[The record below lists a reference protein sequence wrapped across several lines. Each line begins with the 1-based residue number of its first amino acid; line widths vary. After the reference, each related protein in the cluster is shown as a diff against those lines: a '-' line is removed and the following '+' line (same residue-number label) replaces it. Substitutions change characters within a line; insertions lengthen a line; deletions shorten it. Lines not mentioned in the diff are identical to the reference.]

1 MSKDF
6 CNFTPWK
13 NDLLTFHPAMNFNHV
28 ESVLID
34 YRLQYLLK
42 ISINW
47 LIAVFTENAQELIVT
62 SLYLLWYIDLFE
74 ASPLLTTFIISIS
87 KIKLWYF
94 LLFIFF
100 RILAFS
106 PFKGIVKSSFIYV
119 CLSVRPALFFFYET
133 FSSFFLTILHS
144 KTKENK
150 GKFYSEGKRR
160 NRRGGGLTVIRG
172 IILKGEGDEQ
182 GRTFRGW
189 RKYHVGKISVWDFG
203 PPPTPNLFK
212 KKFIFARNS
221 HYAVCNTEKTL
232 PRH

>member
-1 MSKDF
+1 
-6 CNFTPWK
+6 
-13 NDLLTFHPAMNFNHV
+13 MNFNHV

-106 PFKGIVKSSFIYV
+106 PFKGIVM
-119 CLSVRPALFFFYET
+119 
-133 FSSFFLTILHS
+133 
-144 KTKENK
+144 
-150 GKFYSEGKRR
+150 
-160 NRRGGGLTVIRG
+160 
-172 IILKGEGDEQ
+172 
-182 GRTFRGW
+182 
-189 RKYHVGKISVWDFG
+189 
-203 PPPTPNLFK
+203 
-212 KKFIFARNS
+212 
-221 HYAVCNTEKTL
+221 
-232 PRH
+232 

>member
-94 LLFIFF
+94 LLFLFF
-100 RILAFS
+100 RISAFS
-106 PFKGIVKSSFIYV
+106 PFKGIVTSFFIYV
-119 CLSVRPALFFFYET
+119 CLFVRPVIFFLREIFL
-133 FSSFFLTILHS
+133 SFFLTILHS
-144 KTKENK
+144 KQEMKTKANISVKET
-150 GKFYSEGKRR
+150 YE
-160 NRRGGGLTVIRG
+160 TE
-172 IILKGEGDEQ
+172 GEGVTRYNFE
-182 GRTFRGW
+182 RRRRW
-189 RKYHVGKISVWDFG
+189 RKERVVKREIS
-203 PPPTPNLFK
+203 PN
-212 KKFIFARNS
+212 
-221 HYAVCNTEKTL
+221 
-232 PRH
+232 

>member
-87 KIKLWYF
+87 KIKLWYL

-106 PFKGIVKSSFIYV
+106 PFKGIVTSFFIYV
-119 CLSVRPALFFFYET
+119 CFFVRPVIFFFYGR
-133 FSSFFLTILHS
+133 FSSRFS
-144 KTKENK
+144 
-150 GKFYSEGKRR
+150 
-160 NRRGGGLTVIRG
+160 
-172 IILKGEGDEQ
+172 
-182 GRTFRGW
+182 
-189 RKYHVGKISVWDFG
+189 
-203 PPPTPNLFK
+203 
-212 KKFIFARNS
+212 
-221 HYAVCNTEKTL
+221 
-232 PRH
+232 

>member
-106 PFKGIVKSSFIYV
+106 LFKGIVTSFFIYV
-119 CLSVRPALFFFYET
+119 CLFVRPVIFFFT
-133 FSSFFLTILHS
+133 GDFPLVFLNHPPFQTRD
-144 KTKENK
+144 EN
-150 GKFYSEGKRR
+150 
-160 NRRGGGLTVIRG
+160 
-172 IILKGEGDEQ
+172 
-182 GRTFRGW
+182 
-189 RKYHVGKISVWDFG
+189 
-203 PPPTPNLFK
+203 
-212 KKFIFARNS
+212 
-221 HYAVCNTEKTL
+221 
-232 PRH
+232 

>member
-1 MSKDF
+1 MYLKQSVKDFIHIKEYFRIFLTCHILVGWMSKDF

-47 LIAVFTENAQELIVT
+47 LIAVFTENAQDLIVT

-74 ASPLLTTFIISIS
+74 ARPLLTTFIISIS

-100 RILAFS
+100 RILA
-106 PFKGIVKSSFIYV
+106 P
-119 CLSVRPALFFFYET
+119 LSKAL
-133 FSSFFLTILHS
+133 
-144 KTKENK
+144 
-150 GKFYSEGKRR
+150 
-160 NRRGGGLTVIRG
+160 
-172 IILKGEGDEQ
+172 
-182 GRTFRGW
+182 
-189 RKYHVGKISVWDFG
+189 
-203 PPPTPNLFK
+203 
-212 KKFIFARNS
+212 
-221 HYAVCNTEKTL
+221 
-232 PRH
+232 